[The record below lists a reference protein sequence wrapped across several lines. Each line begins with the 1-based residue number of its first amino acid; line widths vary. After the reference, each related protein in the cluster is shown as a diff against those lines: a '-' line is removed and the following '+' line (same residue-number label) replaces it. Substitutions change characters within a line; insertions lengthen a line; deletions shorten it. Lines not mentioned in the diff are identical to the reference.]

1 MPRTLDT
8 PGSAPAAPGEVR
20 WITVGALLGRWPW
33 LVVPAVLL
41 CAAGIAVGL
50 LRAPTYTARAELT
63 VGRASVLS
71 AGLSG
76 LDQASAN
83 LAQVYS
89 RLVASDA
96 VTDRVA
102 RRTGASPA
110 FVRAHVSA
118 APVVNTSVFAITAV
132 GATRSDATR
141 LSDAALEA
149 TTRYIGQ
156 RTDPVALRRR
166 VLLRFRAGKGRRIP
180 DGRAAEDRRDHPAA
194 HRGPAQA
201 ERRGGDVLPGRGDDI
216 TLDHDRSRDPPHR
229 PEDHVGPLGL
239 RAKAWPH
246 RRGCRPAPRPDRC
259 LAARAQAPAT
269 PVRRPGRTSAPA
281 SLGCLVGGLA
291 VRRAPSIR
299 SVP

>member
-8 PGSAPAAPGEVR
+8 PSPAPAAPGEVR
-20 WITVGALLGRWPW
+20 WITVGGLLSRWPW
-33 LVVPAVLL
+33 LLFPAVLL

-71 AGLSG
+71 TGSSAV
-76 LDQASAN
+76 DQASAN

-149 TTRYIGQ
+149 TTRYIGR
-156 RTDPVALRRR
+156 RTDPVTLRRR
-166 VLLRFRAGKGRRIP
+166 VLLRFRAA
-180 DGRAAEDRRDHPAA
+180 AAETRDLQGQITAAGKAGGSPTAVRQKIDAIIPRLIEAQLRQTAAAATFTQSQETTSPSTTTGLEILHTARATTSDRSAYAQKLGLTGAA
-194 HRGPAQA
+194 AGLLLGLIGASLR
-201 ERRGGDVLPGRGDDI
+201 ERRRL
-216 TLDHDRSRDPPHR
+216 
-229 PEDHVGPLGL
+229 L
-239 RAKAWPH
+239 R
-246 RRGCRPAPRPDRC
+246 
-259 LAARAQAPAT
+259 L
-269 PVRRPGRTSAPA
+269 
-281 SLGCLVGGLA
+281 
-291 VRRAPSIR
+291 
-299 SVP
+299 

>member
-8 PGSAPAAPGEVR
+8 PSPAPAAPGEVR
-20 WITVGALLGRWPW
+20 WITVGGLLSRWPW
-33 LVVPAVLL
+33 LLFPAVLL

-71 AGLSG
+71 TGSSAV
-76 LDQASAN
+76 DQASAN

-149 TTRYIGQ
+149 TTRYIGR
-156 RTDPVALRRR
+156 RTDPVTLRRR
-166 VLLRFRAGKGRRIP
+166 VLLRFRAA
-180 DGRAAEDRRDHPAA
+180 AAETRDLQGQITAAGKAGGSPTAVRQKIDTIIPRLIEAQLRQTAAAATFTQSQETTSPSTTTGLEILHTARATTSDRSAYAQKLGLTGAA
-194 HRGPAQA
+194 AGLLLGLIGASLR
-201 ERRGGDVLPGRGDDI
+201 ERRRL
-216 TLDHDRSRDPPHR
+216 
-229 PEDHVGPLGL
+229 L
-239 RAKAWPH
+239 R
-246 RRGCRPAPRPDRC
+246 
-259 LAARAQAPAT
+259 L
-269 PVRRPGRTSAPA
+269 
-281 SLGCLVGGLA
+281 
-291 VRRAPSIR
+291 
-299 SVP
+299 